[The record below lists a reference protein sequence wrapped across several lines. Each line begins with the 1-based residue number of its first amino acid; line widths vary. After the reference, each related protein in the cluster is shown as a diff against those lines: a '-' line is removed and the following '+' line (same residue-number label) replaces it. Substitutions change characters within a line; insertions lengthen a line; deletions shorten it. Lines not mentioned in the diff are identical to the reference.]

1 MADVRQ
7 SDTINS
13 MIQLNIPR
21 EKKNFL
27 VEIVRK
33 PSPSPLRIWVK
44 EDECLDDSQPRTPL
58 HEGRIFRL
66 LSIYIITH
74 IVSVVVYLYLYKI
87 IVSVDNIQ

>member
-21 EKKNFL
+21 KKIL

-44 EDECLDDSQPRTPL
+44 EDECLDDSQPR
-58 HEGRIFRL
+58 GRHNMKVEYSAFS
-66 LSIYIITH
+66 LSI
-74 IVSVVVYLYLYKI
+74 S
-87 IVSVDNIQ
+87 

>member
-44 EDECLDDSQPRTPL
+44 EDECLDDSQPR
-58 HEGRIFRL
+58 GRHNMKVEYSAFS
-66 LSIYIITH
+66 LSI
-74 IVSVVVYLYLYKI
+74 S
-87 IVSVDNIQ
+87 

>member
-21 EKKNFL
+21 KKIL